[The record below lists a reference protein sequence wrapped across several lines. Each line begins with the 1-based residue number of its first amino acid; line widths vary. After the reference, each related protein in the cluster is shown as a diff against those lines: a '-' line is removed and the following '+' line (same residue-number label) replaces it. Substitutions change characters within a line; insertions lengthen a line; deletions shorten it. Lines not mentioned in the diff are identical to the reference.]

1 MVPSA
6 FTFVVRIDEPRSILE
21 DILVLLLPFFLKTV
35 APISLGSL
43 GEASLVAI
51 ESLKVQGWLT
61 SFLEMGQL
69 SHGVGVLE
77 LTVDVLNIVHDSIK
91 VNWLLLPPGIR
102 TFFFR

>member
-1 MVPSA
+1 MVPLTSPLI
-6 FTFVVRIDEPRSILE
+6 VRVDEPRPILK
-21 DILVLLLPFFLKTV
+21 DILVLLLPLFLKTV

-77 LTVDVLNIVHDSIK
+77 LTVDVLDVVHDSIK
-91 VNWLLLPPGIR
+91 VDWLLLPPCI
-102 TFFFR
+102 